1 MKRETMQKV
10 KPFVV
15 LCLVLALFLVT
26 FGVNP
31 AEAKF
36 PAKNMTFIIP
46 VSPGGG
52 FDTFARMLVPYLQ
65 KYLPGNP
72 NIIVSNVPGGEWN
85 IGITKMYRSKPDGNT
100 FGILNWPA
108 NALSQVLGTA
118 KFDLT
123 KITWLGNIS
132 EVTYVMCV
140 SPQSKYKTL
149 QELQKAPEV
158 TSGVVGLAST
168 AGLGTVIAAQRL
180 GINMKPIPHDGSTE
194 AILSAM
200 RGDVDWV
207 QYPLATL
214 KKTIVDSKDLIPLWI
229 YSKKRSPILPDVPTV
244 VELGYGDLVDL
255 VTMYRPVGAP
265 PGLPDDVRKIWQD
278 AFWKATN
285 DPEFQKKM
293 IAANEP
299 AMPMTPEETTR
310 LISQGIEMVTKYKD
324 LIQKYMK

>member
-1 MKRETMQKV
+1 MKRDIMHRGGT
-10 KPFVV
+10 FAI
-15 LCLVLALFLVT
+15 LCLAMLLVT
-26 FGVNP
+26 AAFGAGS

-36 PAKNMTFIIP
+36 PAKTMTFVIP

-65 KYLPGNP
+65 KHLPGNP
-72 NIIVSNVPGGEWN
+72 NIVVNNAPGGEWN
-85 IGITKMYRSKPDGNT
+85 IGINKMYRSKPDGNT
-100 FGILNWPA
+100 FAIFNWPA
-108 NALSQVLGTA
+108 NAVSQILGTA
-118 KFDLT
+118 KYDLN
-123 KITWLGNIS
+123 KVTWLGNIS

-140 SPQSKYKTL
+140 SLKSKYKTL

-168 AGLGTVIAAQRL
+168 AALGTIIAAQAM
-180 GINMKPIPHDGSTE
+180 GIKMKPIPHDGSTE

-229 YSKKRSPILPDVPTV
+229 YSKKRSPLLPDVPTV
-244 VELGYGDLVDL
+244 EELGYGELAEV

-265 PGLPDDVRKIWQD
+265 PDLPNDVKKIWYD

-285 DPEFQKKM
+285 DPDFHKKM

-299 AMPMTPEETTR
+299 AMPMTPEETAKMIT
-310 LISQGIEMVTKYKD
+310 QGINMVARYKE
-324 LIQKYMK
+324 LIQKYTK

>member
-1 MKRETMQKV
+1 MKRNIMLRGNI
-10 KPFVV
+10 FAV
-15 LCLVLALFLVT
+15 LCLAMLLVT
-26 FGVNP
+26 AAFGVGS

-65 KYLPGNP
+65 KHLPGNP
-72 NIIVSNVPGGEWN
+72 NIIVNNVPGGEWN

-100 FGILNWPA
+100 FAILNWPA

-123 KITWLGNIS
+123 QMTWLGNIS

-140 SPQSKYKTL
+140 SLKSKYKTL
-149 QELQKAPEV
+149 PELQKAPEV

-168 AGLGTVIAAQRL
+168 AGLGTIIAAQRM
-180 GINMKPIPHDGSTE
+180 GIKMKPIPHDGSTE

-244 VELGYGDLVDL
+244 EELGYGDLVDL
-255 VTMYRPVGAP
+255 VTMYRPVAAP
-265 PGLPDDVRKIWQD
+265 PGLPDDVKKIWFD

-299 AMPMTPEETTR
+299 AMPMTPEQTTR
-310 LISQGIEMVTKYKD
+310 LINQGIAMVTSYKD
-324 LIQKYMK
+324 LIQKYIK

>member
-1 MKRETMQKV
+1 MKRNTLHKGNKV
-10 KPFVV
+10 AV
-15 LCLVLALFLVT
+15 LCLAMALLIT
-26 FGVNP
+26 AFGAGA

-36 PAKNMTFIIP
+36 PAKTMTFIIP

-52 FDTFARMLVPYLQ
+52 FDTFSRLLVPYLQ

-72 NIIVSNVPGGEWN
+72 NIVVKNSPGGEWN
-85 IGITKMYRSKPDGNT
+85 IGINKMYRSKPDGNT
-100 FGILNWPA
+100 FGIFNMPA
-108 NALSQVLGTA
+108 NAVNQVLGTA
-118 KFDLT
+118 KFDLN
-123 KITWLGNIS
+123 KVTWLGNIS
-132 EVTYVMCV
+132 EVTYVMCIA
-140 SPQSKYKTL
+140 PNSKYKTL

-158 TSGVVGLAST
+158 TSGVVGLSST
-168 AGLGTVIAAQRL
+168 AGLGTIIAAQRM
-180 GINMKPIPHDGSTE
+180 GVKMKPIPHDGSTE

-207 QYPLATL
+207 QYPISTL

-244 VELGYGDLVDL
+244 EELGYGDLTDV

-265 PGLPDDVRKIWQD
+265 PDLPNDVKKIWYD

-293 IAANEP
+293 IDANEP
-299 AMPMTPEETTR
+299 ALPMTPEETAK
-310 LISQGIEMVTKYKD
+310 MVKQAVTQVANYKD
-324 LIQKYMK
+324 LILKYQK